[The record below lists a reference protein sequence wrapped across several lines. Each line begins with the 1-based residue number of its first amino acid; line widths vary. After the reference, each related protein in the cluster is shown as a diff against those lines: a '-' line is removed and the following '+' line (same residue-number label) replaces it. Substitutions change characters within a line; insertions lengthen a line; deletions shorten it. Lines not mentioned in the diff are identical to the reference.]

1 MITKALTAV
10 ACASVLAS
18 SSVAAAQ
25 ATLKV
30 GSAAPPLTVAEWVQG
45 DVGGLQSGKVHLVE
59 FWATWCGPCKK
70 AIPHLDSLHD
80 KFAGKGLVVI
90 GVSNEKPEVVKPFV
104 QGRGS
109 GMSYPVAIDQND
121 QTSQA
126 WMKAAG
132 KDGIPC
138 AFLVARDGT
147 IAWIGHPAD
156 PEMDR
161 AIPKLLAG
169 KYNPAL
175 EKKAAPVLAAAERSA
190 RQKNYREAY
199 GHFDKVIEM
208 DPQLFSGVVLRRY
221 ELMLTGEKN
230 VEGARAYLAERIAT
244 NYAGDPTT
252 LAEFAD
258 ALVNDPDLVPR
269 DLVLAQAAAAAMLAA
284 APERPEALAA
294 VAMVQF
300 ANGEIDEAIE
310 NQQQAWMLAPPSE
323 KADYRRVLDNYRSA
337 ATRRSSINR

>member
-1 MITKALTAV
+1 MFTQMLPSLAFASAV
-10 ACASVLAS
+10 LVAS
-18 SSVAAAQ
+18 AAQ
-25 ATLKV
+25 AQTTLKV

-45 DVGGLQSGKVHLVE
+45 DVSGLESGKVHLVE

-70 AIPHLDSLHD
+70 SIPHLDALHD
-80 KFAGKGLVVI
+80 KYAGKGLVVV

-109 GMSYPVAIDQND
+109 GMSYPVAVDQND
-121 QTSQA
+121 QTTQA

-138 AFLVARDGT
+138 AFLVSRDGK

-169 KYNPAL
+169 KYDPAA
-175 EKKAAPVLAAAERSA
+175 EKKAAPVLAAAERA
-190 RQKNYREAY
+190 AKQKNYREAY
-199 GHFDKVIEM
+199 GHFDKVVEI
-208 DPQLFSGVVLRRY
+208 DPKVFSSVVLRRY

-230 VEGARAYLAERIAT
+230 AEAAKAYLADKIAT
-244 NYAGDPTT
+244 TYAGDAIT

-258 ALVNDPDLVPR
+258 ALVNDPELVPR
-269 DLVLAQAAAAAMLAA
+269 DLGLAQAASAAMLMA
-284 APERPEALAA
+284 APDRPESLAV

-300 ANGEIDEAIE
+300 ANGEVEEAIE
-310 NQQQAWMLAPPSE
+310 NQQQAWMLASPSE
-323 KADYRRVLDNYRSA
+323 KAEYRRVLDNYRSN
-337 ATRRSSINR
+337 ATRRSSITR

>member
-1 MITKALTAV
+1 MFTQVLPSLAV
-10 ACASVLAS
+10 VSAVIFAS
-18 SSVAAAQ
+18 AAQ
-25 ATLKV
+25 AQTTLKV

-45 DVGGLQSGKVHLVE
+45 DVSGLESGKVHLVE

-80 KFAGKGLVVI
+80 KYAGKGLVVI

-121 QTSQA
+121 QTTQA

-138 AFLVARDGT
+138 AFLVSRDGKV
-147 IAWIGHPAD
+147 AWIGHPAD

-169 KYNPAL
+169 KYDPAA

-199 GHFDKVIEM
+199 GHFDKVIEI
-208 DPQLFSGVVLRRY
+208 DPKVFSSVVLRRY

-230 VEGARAYLAERIAT
+230 VEGAKAYLADKIAT
-244 NYAGDPTT
+244 QYAADPIT

-258 ALVNDPDLVPR
+258 ALVNDPKLQPR
-269 DLVLAQAAAAAMLAA
+269 DLELAQAVAAAMIAA
-284 APERPEALAA
+284 APERPESLAV

-300 ANGEIDEAIE
+300 AGGEVEAAIE
-310 NQQQAWMLAPPSE
+310 NQQQAWMLAAPSE
-323 KADYRRVLDNYRSA
+323 KAEYRRILDNYRSNA
-337 ATRRSSINR
+337 VRRSSITR